1 MDDKCLHWGSIHFSL
16 RLYLSDLHFFLFSIC
31 MYSRESRC
39 MLFWVSGS
47 FMMLFMHIS
56 QLLLYRATELHDH
69 LSKTSEHAIID
80 LTLEL
85 SYQPAVA
92 LVNRALVALVLRA
105 FVLPPTNFEYDID
118 IVENR
123 ILSHRLDDQIYWHI
137 LTWLWSGKNEGYLGH
152 RATAKYI
159 YFNRYFNRC

>member
-1 MDDKCLHWGSIHFSL
+1 
-16 RLYLSDLHFFLFSIC
+16 

-123 ILSHRLDDQIYWHI
+123 ILSHRLDDQIY
-137 LTWLWSGKNEGYLGH
+137 
-152 RATAKYI
+152 
-159 YFNRYFNRC
+159 